1 MEWKIGG
8 GFYVKATLPNVA
20 PENITG
26 FAAKNDA
33 VRWVRNDSVS
43 WLKLYRS
50 KASARHLQA

>member
-26 FAAKNDA
+26 FKTKSEA
-33 VRWVRNDSVS
+33 VRWVRNESLA
-43 WLKLYRS
+43 WLHTKRV
-50 KASARHLQA
+50 A